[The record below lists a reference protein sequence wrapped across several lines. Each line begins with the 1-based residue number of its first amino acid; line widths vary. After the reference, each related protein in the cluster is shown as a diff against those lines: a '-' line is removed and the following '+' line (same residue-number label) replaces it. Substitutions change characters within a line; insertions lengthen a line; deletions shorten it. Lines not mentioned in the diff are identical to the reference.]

1 MEICIPVDYE
11 MGNIWNGSLVLD
23 GIQSRQCC
31 PYQLESVM
39 YKMKFIANKN
49 EQGQKNISKIE
60 IVGLQNVQ
68 WA

>member
-1 MEICIPVDYE
+1 
-11 MGNIWNGSLVLD
+11 
-23 GIQSRQCC
+23 
-31 PYQLESVM
+31 M